1 MKNEVVNQIKANPK
15 YQELVRKRNVL
26 AVMLSIFV
34 LTIFYGFILTVAF
47 EPTLLGTKIGD
58 GVMTIAFPVAAGI
71 IILSFITTLIYVRKA
86 NSEFEKLLEE
96 IRKETRF

>member
-86 NSEFEKLLEE
+86 NGEFEKLLEE